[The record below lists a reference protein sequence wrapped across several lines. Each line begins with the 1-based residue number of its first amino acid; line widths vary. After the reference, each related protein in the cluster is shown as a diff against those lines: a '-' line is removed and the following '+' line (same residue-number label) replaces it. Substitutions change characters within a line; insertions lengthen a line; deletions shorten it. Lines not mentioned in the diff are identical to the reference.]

1 MGKDTSTCV
10 NNRKSC
16 DSQSWLTSHRIT
28 ESFELEGDHWRP
40 HGPTPCHEPP
50 PGAQSSSQASLT
62 SSVWRDGAWLDVKET
77 RRRRRPRNEYGD
89 GFQPTVRG
97 WCSQAALCHL
107 PNSTPP
113 LPMCTT
119 FPNSVIRE
127 HNPKGLP
134 HLAVVE
140 VFESTPG
147 TDGIIFR
154 HLSW

>member
-1 MGKDTSTCV
+1 MSITGKAVTPKAGWPV
-10 NNRKSC
+10 IG
-16 DSQSWLTSHRIT
+16 SQNHLSWKATT
-28 ESFELEGDHWRP
+28 EGHTAPLPAMNLHQVLRAP
-40 HGPTPCHEPP
+40 
-50 PGAQSSSQASLT
+50 SLT
-62 SSVWRDGAWLDVKET
+62 SSVCRDGAWLDVKET

-89 GFQPTVRG
+89 GLQPTVRG

-147 TDGIIFR
+147 TDGIIFS